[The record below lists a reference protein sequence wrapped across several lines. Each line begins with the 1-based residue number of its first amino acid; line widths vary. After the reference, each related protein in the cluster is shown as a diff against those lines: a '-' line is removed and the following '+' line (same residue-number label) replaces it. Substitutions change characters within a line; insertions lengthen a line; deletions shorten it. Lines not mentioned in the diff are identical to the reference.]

1 LIGTDILTPEMPA
14 EEVNRINPFDWDREF
29 ADVMKAG
36 GFDAVIGNPP
46 YGYMIP
52 DIEKQYFETNYPNQ
66 DYQKDLY
73 LLFIERYHHL
83 IKDAGLLGIIVS
95 NTWLQSVTYQKI
107 RKYLTNNYRWLRL
120 LHLPEKVFE
129 AVVDTHVLIFEKCL
143 RGIQEN
149 DEIII
154 DIKKGNNNEIFNR
167 LSGKFIPK
175 NGDSINIV
183 ESQDSLILFK
193 KILSNSKKLQDI
205 CSVFNGAKPFEKG
218 KGTPPQT
225 EKIMI
230 NKPFV
235 KEGSAPDKTWSPLIR
250 GRLINRYKNLWNKD
264 YWIQYGPWLAAPRD
278 PAIFKAPLK
287 IVVRQ
292 TGDSIIATLIPSG
305 FIARDNLHVLLLK
318 NENFKLEFIL
328 GMMNSELMDFI
339 YTTMNP
345 EKGEALAQ
353 VKKFHVEQLPIR
365 SINFSDPVDKAR
377 HDRMVAL
384 VTQML
389 DLNKRLQ
396 DAKLE
401 HEKTLL
407 SRQVEATDAAIDTL
421 VYELYGLTKEEIAV
435 VEGKT
440 V

>member
-1 LIGTDILTPEMPA
+1 
-14 EEVNRINPFDWDREF
+14 
-29 ADVMKAG
+29 
-36 GFDAVIGNPP
+36 
-46 YGYMIP
+46 
-52 DIEKQYFETNYPNQ
+52 
-66 DYQKDLY
+66 
-73 LLFIERYHHL
+73 
-83 IKDAGLLGIIVS
+83 VS

-328 GMMNSELMDFI
+328 GIMNSELMDFI